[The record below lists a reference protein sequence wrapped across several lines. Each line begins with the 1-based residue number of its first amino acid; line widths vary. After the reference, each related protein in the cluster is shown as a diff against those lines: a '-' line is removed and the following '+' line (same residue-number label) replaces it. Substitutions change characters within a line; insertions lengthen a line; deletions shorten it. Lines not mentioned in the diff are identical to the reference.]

1 VYAPQPHEVTVATN
15 RRWTIL
21 VVPHGARQSRGVE
34 VSARALKWGGWV
46 GGFVGVALL
55 AFALATVTKT
65 INLTR
70 LDRLERTNQLL
81 GQELELTRG
90 QIAQLRDT
98 LAAVAERDHQMR
110 LLAGLEPTNADVQL
124 AGIGGPVGEWTE
136 RDQLLAEGAEGRMAL
151 DLRVDL
157 ATLLRRANLLAG
169 SFADAAES
177 LQVHTD
183 RLRRTP
189 SIMPTHGFL
198 SSRFALA
205 RIHPIYHE
213 ARAHEGIDIAA
224 PMGTPVLASAAGQVV
239 KVETQAGYGRMVT
252 VSHGNGIVTRY
263 AHLSKWLV
271 QPGQRVKRGE
281 EIALVGNSGI
291 TTAPHLHYEV
301 IVNGNHQDPLK
312 FIFPETI
319 VD

>member
-1 VYAPQPHEVTVATN
+1 VATN

-34 VSARALKWGGWV
+34 VSARVLNWGAGV
-46 GGFVGVALL
+46 GGVLGLALL
-55 AFALATVTKT
+55 VFIVATVTKT

-90 QIAQLRDT
+90 QIAELRDT
-98 LAAVAERDHQMR
+98 LAAVSTRDRQMR

-124 AGIGGPVGEWTE
+124 AGIGGPIGQWTE
-136 RDQLLAEGAEGRMAL
+136 RDQLLAEGAEGRAAL
-151 DLRVDL
+151 DIRLDL
-157 ATLLRRANLLAG
+157 GTLLRRANLLAN
-169 SFADAAES
+169 SFSEAAES
-177 LQVHTD
+177 LTTHTD

-189 SIMPTHGFL
+189 SIMPTQGFL
-198 SSRFALA
+198 SSRFARA

-224 PMGTPVLASAAGQVV
+224 PMGTPVLASAAGRVV
-239 KVETQAGYGRMVT
+239 KIDTQAGYGRMVT
-252 VSHGNGIVTRY
+252 LDHGNGVVTRY

-301 IVNGNHQDPLK
+301 IVNGQHQDPLK

>member
-1 VYAPQPHEVTVATN
+1 VASN

-34 VSARALKWGGWV
+34 VSARALRWGVGI
-46 GGFVGVALL
+46 GGFLGVMLL
-55 AFALATVTKT
+55 AFAVATVTKT
-65 INLTR
+65 IDLTR
-70 LDRLERTNQLL
+70 LGRLERTNQLL
-81 GQELELTRG
+81 GQELDLTRA
-90 QIAQLRDT
+90 QITQLHDT
-98 LAAVAERDHQMR
+98 LAAVAVRDRQMR

-124 AGIGGPVGEWTE
+124 AGIGGPVGQWTE
-136 RDQLLAEGAEGRMAL
+136 REQLLAEGAEGRAAL
-151 DLRVDL
+151 DLRLDL
-157 ATLLRRANLLAG
+157 GTLLRRANLLAG
-169 SFADAAES
+169 SFSEAAES
-177 LQVHTD
+177 LTVHTD

-189 SIMPTHGFL
+189 SIMPTQGFL
-198 SSRFALA
+198 SSPFARE

-224 PMGTPVLASAAGQVV
+224 PMGTPVLASAAGRVV
-239 KVETQAGYGRMVT
+239 AVDTQAGYGRIVT
-252 VSHGNGIVTRY
+252 LDHGNGIVTRY

-271 QPGQRVKRGE
+271 HVGQRVQRGE

-301 IVNGNHQDPLK
+301 IVNGKHQDPLK
-312 FIFPETI
+312 YVFPETI